1 MIENAR
7 SDNIMDK
14 SQVGTCSGI
23 WETVEQLI
31 MDNSIVDNSI
41 VRNKKRSILWQSK
54 SIWHGKPR
62 LDKKGAQMD
71 GRTQMDGRKFY
82 HETNGRMED

>member
-1 MIENAR
+1 MRENAR

-41 VRNKKRSILWQSK
+41 VRNKK
-54 SIWHGKPR
+54 
-62 LDKKGAQMD
+62 KKHSM
-71 GRTQMDGRKFY
+71 TVKKHM
-82 HETNGRMED
+82 TW

>member
-1 MIENAR
+1 MIDNAR

-41 VRNKKRSILWQSK
+41 VKNKKRSIL
-54 SIWHGKPR
+54 
-62 LDKKGAQMD
+62 
-71 GRTQMDGRKFY
+71 
-82 HETNGRMED
+82 